1 MLNEATAK
9 ALADTNERLR
19 KIALS
24 VMYKKSDL
32 SACITSLCI
41 INSMLNEPPNG
52 TNRSLIEA
60 RLAKFRSA
68 LVKLCEAEHI
78 LMETGILNDG
88 L

>member
-41 INSMLNEPPNG
+41 IKSMLKEPPKG
-52 TNRSLIEA
+52 KNRSLIEA

-68 LVKLCEAEHI
+68 LEKLCEAEHI
-78 LMETGILNDG
+78 LMETGILNEG

>member
-1 MLNEATAK
+1 MLNEATDK

-24 VMYKKSDL
+24 VMYKRNDL

-41 INSMLNEPPNG
+41 INSTLNEPPNG
-52 TNRSLIEA
+52 TNRALIEA
-60 RLAKFRSA
+60 RLAKFRHA
-68 LVKLCEAEHI
+68 LDKLYEAERI
-78 LMETGILNDG
+78 LMETNILNEG